1 MAKKDPTWKS
11 RHSKDPG
18 IPMSFPLRE
27 QILEDIEAKK
37 RQDLEL
43 KAQRREER
51 RQHLLAQGAND
62 EELEQVLENEERNDN
77 SNRLAALLES
87 AEAAAADYEGEDDDE
102 EVDDDMEIEYDEE
115 IKIDIE
121 ENGSNDTSRKA
132 FDKIYKAV
140 LDRSD
145 VILYVLDARDP
156 EGTRSRTVEQA
167 VLAKPDKRLLF
178 VLNKIDL
185 VSDKVLKEWHSVLK
199 LQFPTLPLAA
209 SSAAPNARTFIHK
222 GLTQQSTASA
232 LVGALKAYANKSNLK
247 RAITV
252 GIIGYPNVGK
262 SSVINSILTRHGGK
276 RTACPVGAQAG
287 ITTTIRQIKVDTK
300 LRVLDSPG
308 VVFPSTESSTSA
320 SKKKSS
326 PVDEQS
332 RLVLLNALPPKQIDD
347 PVPAVSLLLK
357 RLFSNP
363 ELKSYL
369 QATYGLPPLLNTS
382 FESLVTDF
390 LVQVAR
396 KKGRLGKGGIP
407 DLMGAAHAIIVDW
420 RDGRITGWTTP
431 KETVTDVL
439 GAQAEKEKEKEAL
452 VIKPAFAGPAE
463 EKKVVAEWATEF
475 SLEGLWDGNFGDEEE
490 TNDVEMS

>member
-1 MAKKDPTWKS
+1 
-11 RHSKDPG
+11 
-18 IPMSFPLRE
+18 MSFPLRD
-27 QILEDIEAKK
+27 QILEDIETKK
-37 RQDLEL
+37 RQDQEQ

-51 RQHLLAQGAND
+51 RQQLLAQGANED
-62 EELEQVLENEERNDN
+62 ETEQVLDNEEKHDN

-87 AEAAAADYEGEDDDE
+87 AQAAAAEYDGEDADE
-102 EVDDDMEIEYDEE
+102 NDDDDMDIEEDDE
-115 IKIDIE
+115 IKIEIE
-121 ENGSNDTSRKA
+121 DNGSKDSSRKA
-132 FDKIYKAV
+132 FDKIFKTV
-140 LDRSD
+140 IDRSD

-167 VLAKPDKRLLF
+167 VLAKSDKRLLF

-252 GIIGYPNVGK
+252 GIVGYPNVGK

-287 ITTTIRQIKVDTK
+287 ITTTIRQIKVDSK
-300 LRVLDSPG
+300 LKVLDSPG
-308 VVFPSTESSTSA
+308 VVFPSSESSA
-320 SKKKSS
+320 SKKKTN

-357 RLFSNP
+357 RLLADP

-369 QATYGLPPLLNTS
+369 QVTYGLPPLLDVS
-382 FESLVTDF
+382 FNSLVTDF

-407 DLMGAAHAIIVDW
+407 DLKGAAHAVIVDW
-420 RDGRITGWTTP
+420 RDGRITGWTSP
-431 KETVTDVL
+431 KQTTTEILDEK
-439 GAQAEKEKEKEAL
+439 AQQEKAKEAL
-452 VIKPAFAGPAE
+452 VIKPSAAGPAE
-463 EKKVVAEWATEF
+463 EKTVVTEWAAEF
-475 SLEGLWDGNFGDEEE
+475 SLDGLWDGNFGGDEEE

>member
-1 MAKKDPTWKS
+1 
-11 RHSKDPG
+11 
-18 IPMSFPLRE
+18 MSFPLRD
-27 QILEDIEAKK
+27 QILEDIETKK
-37 RQDLEL
+37 REDLEL

-51 RQHLLAQGAND
+51 RQQLLAQGAN
-62 EELEQVLENEERNDN
+62 EEETDQFLDNEEQADN

-87 AEAAAADYEGEDDDE
+87 AQAAAAEYDGEVEDGDDDE
-102 EVDDDMEIEYDEE
+102 MEVEEDDEIRIEIED
-115 IKIDIE
+115 
-121 ENGSNDTSRKA
+121 NGSKDSSRKA

-140 LDRSD
+140 VDRSD

-156 EGTRSRTVEQA
+156 DGTRSHVVEQA
-167 VLAKPDKRLLF
+167 VLSKPDKRLLF

-185 VSDKVLKEWHSVLK
+185 VSDKVLKQWHNVLK

-252 GIIGYPNVGK
+252 GVVGYPNVGK
-262 SSVINSILTRHGGK
+262 SSVINAVLTRHGGK

-287 ITTTIRQIKVDTK
+287 ITTTIRQIKVDSK
-300 LRVLDSPG
+300 LKVLDSPG
-308 VVFPSTESSTSA
+308 VVFPSSESSTSA
-320 SKKKSS
+320 SKKKSD

-357 RLFSNP
+357 RLLSDP

-369 QATYGLPPLLNTS
+369 QVTYGLTPLLDVS
-382 FESLVTDF
+382 FNSLVTDF

-407 DLMGAAHAIIVDW
+407 DLKGAAHAIIVDW
-420 RDGRITGWTTP
+420 RDGRITGWTSP
-431 KETVTDVL
+431 KQNTTDIL
-439 GAQAEKEKEKEAL
+439 QSQAEKAKAKEAI
-452 VIKPAFAGPAE
+452 VIKPTASKPVE
-463 EKKVVAEWATEF
+463 EKMVVTEWAAEF
-475 SLEGLWDGNFGDEEE
+475 SLDGLWDGNFGGDEE